1 MKYVLVALLATFI
14 PVANAA
20 AQAPGGSITGS
31 LQDPQGRAVVGADV
45 KAQAGDATYS
55 FTTDA
60 LGQFRFLNLPP
71 GRYDVAVTY
80 PGFADLKSE
89 AIVEVG
95 KSSEL
100 KLLLRIGAVI
110 ESVDVTAAPPIV
122 DPRARGTATN
132 FTANELAAVPT
143 ARDPFSLARTAPG
156 VLLDR
161 VNVGGNETG
170 QQPLVTAKGSRQQ
183 DTSWTLDGV
192 EITDIAAA
200 GQSPT
205 YFNFDNF
212 EEVHVSTAGQDI
224 QARTGGVGLDFVT
237 KRGTNRYR
245 GDARGYF
252 TNDALESS
260 NVPDE
265 LKSLATPVTPE
276 TADHTKQISDYGFD
290 FGGPLVANRAWFY
303 GSYSVQDIRL
313 VRRAGAVVDKTNLE
327 NSMFKVNWQATSK
340 DMINF
345 LFFNGSKIKDYRA
358 PGLVQFDAPTA
369 TFHQDNWYSDF
380 PLHGMWKIGDDRVI
394 GTSTFLSA
402 KYAYYNTGT
411 ALTPMGG
418 MDMQAGRSVPDSRS
432 VRLVPAPG
440 QRAAAAHRQRGRELV
455 RPALR
460 RIAHRALRRRLPQG
474 RRVHRKPLAGQP
486 GPRARA
492 VAHGSSGAGV
502 PPGQRRQPRAA
513 IRSVRGRQ
521 HSAEPGD
528 HRCRRPVR
536 PSMG

>member
-1 MKYVLVALLATFI
+1 M
-14 PVANAA
+14 
-20 AQAPGGSITGS
+20 
-31 LQDPQGRAVVGADV
+31 
-45 KAQAGDATYS
+45 
-55 FTTDA
+55 
-60 LGQFRFLNLPP
+60 
-71 GRYDVAVTY
+71 
-80 PGFADLKSE
+80 
-89 AIVEVG
+89 
-95 KSSEL
+95 
-100 KLLLRIGAVI
+100 
-110 ESVDVTAAPPIV
+110 
-122 DPRARGTATN
+122 
-132 FTANELAAVPT
+132 PT
-143 ARDPFSLARTAPG
+143 ARDPFSLARTVPG

-170 QQPLVTAKGSRQQ
+170 QQPLVTAKGARQQ

-224 QARTGGVGLDFVT
+224 QARTGGVGLDFVI

-345 LFFNGSKIKDYRA
+345 LFFNGSKIKDNRS
-358 PGLVQFDAPTA
+358 PGIVQFDAPTA

-380 PLHGMWKIGDDRVI
+380 PLHGLWKIGDDRVI

-432 VRLVPAPG
+432 YG
-440 QRAAAAHRQRGRELV
+440 SFQRQVSA
-455 RPALR
+455 RPQHTVNADVSWY
-460 RIAHRALRRRLPQG
+460 G
-474 RRVHRKPLAGQP
+474 RRFGASHTVRY
-486 GPRARA
+486 
-492 VAHGSSGAGV
+492 GAGYRKV
-502 PPGQRRQPRAA
+502 DAYTENLWPGNQILGLEQSRTDLRAQVFRQGNGGNRVQQFDLLC
-513 IRSVRGRQ
+513 RRQ

-528 HRCRRPVR
+528 DRRRRPVR
-536 PSMG
+536 PSVGQGAAERHRGQPGISGDRAGHRFPGL

>member
-1 MKYVLVALLATFI
+1 MKSVLVAILATLI
-14 PVANAA
+14 VAANLA
-20 AQAPGGSITGS
+20 AQAQGGSITGS
-31 LQDPQGRAVVGADV
+31 LLDPQGRAVMGADV

-55 FTTDA
+55 FTTDG

-71 GRYDVAVTY
+71 GRYEIAVMY
-80 PGFADLKSE
+80 PGFAELRSE

-100 KLLLRIGAVI
+100 KLLLTVGAVV

-132 FTANELAAVPT
+132 FTANELTAVPT
-143 ARDPFSLARTAPG
+143 ARDPFSLARTVPG

-170 QQPLVTAKGSRQQ
+170 QQPLVSAKGSRQQ

-224 QARTGGVGLDFVT
+224 QARTGGVGLDFVI
-237 KRGTNRYR
+237 KRGSNRFR
-245 GDARGYF
+245 GEARGYF

-265 LKSLATPVTPE
+265 LKSLPTPVTPE

-327 NSMFKVNWQATSK
+327 NSMVKVNWQATSK

-345 LFFNGSKIKDYRA
+345 LFFNGSKIKD
-358 PGLVQFDAPTA
+358 
-369 TFHQDNWYSDF
+369 N
-380 PLHGMWKIGDDRVI
+380 
-394 GTSTFLSA
+394 
-402 KYAYYNTGT
+402 
-411 ALTPMGG
+411 
-418 MDMQAGRSVPDSRS
+418 RSP
-432 VRLVPAPG
+432 
-440 QRAAAAHRQRGRELV
+440 
-455 RPALR
+455 
-460 RIAHRALRRRLPQG
+460 RRRPV
-474 RRVHRKPLAGQP
+474 RRADGD
-486 GPRARA
+486 
-492 VAHGSSGAGV
+492 V
-502 PPGQRRQPRAA
+502 PPGQLRTATSRCTGCGKSGTTASSGRA
-513 IRSVRGRQ
+513 RS
-521 HSAEPGD
+521 
-528 HRCRRPVR
+528 CRRSTPTTTPGR
-536 PSMG
+536 R